1 MVLDTTGNNG
11 RVRKSHL
18 KKINMANYCLRKIF
32 KMLTFLIFACIF
44 HSQDILASEKYRVVI
59 LTDMTHDDGNSLIR
73 YLYYSNEFDT
83 EAIIVTPQ
91 LPDYY
96 HDSKG
101 PWLKVNSILDAY
113 SIEYDQLTK
122 HYDDYPT
129 PQALKEVTKKGR
141 GALPIIWLTN
151 EKKFSGP
158 IGDRYVESE
167 WGDINY
173 SDWIGEGN
181 TPNGESKDSEGSE
194 FLQEIFEKDD
204 DRPIFVQCWGGP
216 ITFIQALYRFKQKHS
231 KEEFAALMNKL
242 HVYGILLQDITFDY
256 LIDLNKV
263 NDLTCANHRTVR
275 STYEGERVHPRYLL
289 HDPGHFWY
297 YVFGRDS
304 GYVKPMTADE
314 VNGHGP
320 MSDIYDNGGEGDT
333 PAFLYLLG
341 ANRGLNDP
349 FEPTQGSWGS
359 LFVPMGEDFPD
370 GYYHTCGVEISHLK
384 RWIQDAKNSFE
395 NRLDFSFKSP
405 NEVNHEPV
413 IVLDGENSMDILE
426 IQGNP
431 GGTIKLDASASFDPD
446 GDKISYNWFFYPE
459 ASTTKDLPAIK
470 DSAANKIEV
479 NIPRSMDNETLHLV
493 LEVEDAGSPSLKRY
507 RRVVIKVKS

>member
-1 MVLDTTGNNG
+1 MAYICLGNM
-11 RVRKSHL
+11 SME
-18 KKINMANYCLRKIF
+18 IRKIF
-32 KMLTFLIFACIF
+32 KMLVFLICICLLQTQEAF
-44 HSQDILASEKYRVVI
+44 GQEKHRVVI

-73 YLYYSNEFDT
+73 YLYYANEFET

-96 HDSKG
+96 HNSDG
-101 PWLKVNSILDAY
+101 PWLKVNSVLDAY
-113 SIEYDQLTK
+113 SIEYEQLTK
-122 HYDDYPT
+122 HYDDYPS
-129 PQALKEVTKKGR
+129 PQSLKEVTKKGR

-151 EKKFSGP
+151 DKKFSGQ

-167 WGDINY
+167 WGDINF

-194 FLQEIFEKDD
+194 FLQEIFDKDD

-216 ITFIQALYRFKQKHS
+216 ITFIQSLYRFRQNHS
-231 KEEFAALMNKL
+231 NEEFDKLMNKL
-242 HVYGILLQDITFDY
+242 HVFGILLQDITFDF

-275 STYEGERVHPRYLL
+275 STYEGERVHPRYFL

-349 FEPTQGSWGS
+349 LEPTHGSWGS
-359 LFVPMGEDFPD
+359 LFVPMGGDFPD
-370 GYYHTCGVEISHLK
+370 GYYHTCGVEISQLK
-384 RWIQDAKNSFE
+384 RWIQDAKSSFE
-395 NRLDFSFKSP
+395 NRLDFSIKDP
-405 NEVNHEPV
+405 KEVNHEPI
-413 IVLDGENSMDILE
+413 IVLDGENSIDISE
-426 IQGNP
+426 IESEP
-431 GGTIKLDASASFDPD
+431 GSTITLDASESYDPD

-459 ASTTKDLPAIK
+459 ASSTVNLPVIG
-470 DSAANKIEV
+470 DPSADKIEV
-479 NIPRSMDNETLHLV
+479 NISKSLAGETLHLV
-493 LEVEDAGSPSLKRY
+493 LEVEDTGSPSLKWYKRM
-507 RRVVIKVKS
+507 VIKVKS